1 MGRRK
6 TSRIERNALPGNLV
20 IDLSQ
25 LRSKFRAKY
34 GTEPRIFRAPGR
46 VNIIGEHTD
55 YNDGFVLPCAIDFAT
70 YIAGRERP
78 DRNIRVA
85 SLNFEH
91 ELEFDLDGINEPPAK
106 DWTKF
111 VQGVAMILERSDFR
125 LGGADLLIESDVP
138 VGAGLSSSAALEI
151 SVAYALA
158 SLSGQVIGGME
169 LAKVGQAAENEY
181 AGVRSGIMDQF
192 ASVLGQKGNAL
203 FLDCRSLEWS
213 AIPVFAGKFVICNT
227 KTKHDLADG
236 EYNKRRAEC
245 EAAAAFLGKASLRD
259 ATLDELKRAA
269 DMPETLKKRA
279 RHVIT
284 ENTRV
289 LAAVEAFRGNDLEE
303 VGKLINES
311 HNSLRDDFE
320 VSCEELDL
328 MVNLARQQSGVLGA
342 RMIGG
347 GFGGCTIN
355 LFRPGEHRDF
365 TSKIARLYER
375 ETGIVPEIYE
385 CEAANGACEL

>member
-1 MGRRK
+1 MGRSK
-6 TSRIERNALPGNLV
+6 PSRIERNALPGNFV

-34 GTEPRIFRAPGR
+34 GAEPRIFRAPGR
-46 VNIIGEHTD
+46 LNIIGEHTD

-70 YIAGRERP
+70 YVAGRGRP
-78 DRNIRVA
+78 DRSIRVA
-85 SLNFEH
+85 SLNFEK
-91 ELEFDLDGINEPPAK
+91 ELEFDLDVINGPPAK
-106 DWTKF
+106 NWTKF
-111 VQGVAMILERSDFR
+111 VQGIAMILERTGFR
-125 LGGADLLIESDVP
+125 LRGADLLIESDVP
-138 VGAGLSSSAALEI
+138 IGAGLSSSAALEI
-151 SVAYALA
+151 STAYALA
-158 SLSGQVIGGME
+158 TLSGQVVNGME
-169 LAKVGQAAENEY
+169 LARIGQAAENEF

-192 ASVLGQKGNAL
+192 ASVFGQKDNAL

-213 AIPVFAGKFVICNT
+213 AIPVTSGKIVICNT

-245 EAAAAFLGKASLRD
+245 EAAAVFLGKDSLRD
-259 ATLDELKRAA
+259 ATLYELNRAA
-269 DMPETLKKRA
+269 VMPETLKKRA

-289 LAAVEAFRGNDLEE
+289 LATVAALRGNDLEA

-311 HNSLRDDFE
+311 HDSLRDDFE

-328 MVNLARQQSGVLGA
+328 MVNLARGQSGALGA
-342 RMIGG
+342 RMMGG
-347 GFGGCTIN
+347 GFGGCTIS
-355 LFRPGEHRDF
+355 LFRPGEHRDLA
-365 TSKIARLYER
+365 SKIARLYER

-385 CEAANGACEL
+385 CEAANGAREL

>member
-1 MGRRK
+1 M
-6 TSRIERNALPGNLV
+6 
-20 IDLSQ
+20 IDLTQ

-55 YNDGFVLPCAIDFAT
+55 YNGGFVLPCAIDLAT
-70 YIAGRERP
+70 YVAGRERP
-78 DRNIRVA
+78 DRLIRVA
-85 SLNFEH
+85 SLNFEN
-91 ELEFDLDGINEPPAK
+91 ELEFDLDNVNQPPAK
-106 DWTKF
+106 NWTKF
-111 VQGVAMILERSDFR
+111 VQGVALILERSDFR
-125 LGGADLLIESDVP
+125 LRGADLLIESDVP

-151 SVAYALA
+151 SVAYALDTF
-158 SLSGQVIGGME
+158 SGHVVDGMK
-169 LAKVGQAAENEY
+169 LANVGQAAENEF

-192 ASVLGQKGNAL
+192 ASVFGQKGNAL

-213 AIPVFAGKFVICNT
+213 AIPVSAGKFVICNT

-236 EYNKRRAEC
+236 EYNSRRTEC
-245 EAAAAFLGKASLRD
+245 EAAATFLGKASLRD
-259 ATLDELKRAA
+259 ATLDDLDLIA

-289 LAAVEAFRGNDLEE
+289 LATVAALRGNDLEA

-311 HNSLRDDFE
+311 HASLRDDFE
-320 VSCEELDL
+320 ASCEELDL
-328 MVNLARQQSGVLGA
+328 MVNLARGQSGVLGA
-342 RMIGG
+342 RMMGG

-355 LFRPGEHRDF
+355 LFEPGEHRDF
-365 TSKIARLYER
+365 ASKIAGLYER
-375 ETGIVPEIYE
+375 ETGILPEIYE
-385 CEAANGACEL
+385 CEAANGACELY